1 MSDNQRQP
9 IHAGG
14 VRIIVR
20 LGHRQAAGDFMAQ
33 VLPEWLFEPE
43 TLFAGGACRSVLTRM
58 LL

>member
-33 VLPEWLFEPE
+33 VLPEWLFENLRLCSQAE
-43 TLFAGGACRSVLTRM
+43 RADLF
-58 LL
+58 